1 MAVRHKMPYAAI
13 ESVLRATSSKIGDT
27 SLYIWARTWR
37 CKLYKDSTGAV
48 YAKLS
53 LNGSLN
59 AVNHHANT
67 RTSPNPTIRPMPR
80 INCAGP
86 SHLCLVFGGTN
97 QIQKHPPVRG
107 RCTYN
112 TERTHKCN
120 YKYTTR
126 QDPQQQKIHCCS
138 HNRSVSWA
146 WGAKISRTPF
156 TYARFADTLSH
167 IHLSIVVMVQ
177 ALMAKSQLQLAGVA
191 VA

>member
-67 RTSPNPTIRPMPR
+67 RTSPNPTIRPLPR

-86 SHLCLVFGGTN
+86 SHLCLVLGAQTKSKN
-97 QIQKHPPVRG
+97 TPLCAVVARTTQNAHTSATISIPPGKIHSSR
-107 RCTYN
+107 
-112 TERTHKCN
+112 
-120 YKYTTR
+120 KYTAAHTITAYPGLGGPKFHALPSPMHALLTR
-126 QDPQQQKIHCCS
+126 SP
-138 HNRSVSWA
+138 
-146 WGAKISRTPF
+146 ISTC
-156 TYARFADTLSH
+156 L
-167 IHLSIVVMVQ
+167 L
-177 ALMAKSQLQLAGVA
+177 
-191 VA
+191 